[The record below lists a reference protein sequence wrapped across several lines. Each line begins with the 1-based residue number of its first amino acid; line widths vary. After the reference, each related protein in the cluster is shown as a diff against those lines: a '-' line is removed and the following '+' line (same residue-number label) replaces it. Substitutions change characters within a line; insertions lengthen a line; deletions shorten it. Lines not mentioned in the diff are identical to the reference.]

1 MIEKN
6 FVIPFVGDL
15 ALREKQIQQNY
26 RPIIAVHKW
35 FARRPGT
42 LFRALLLSEFNDIP
56 VSETFY
62 RSNNHL
68 GLTIA
73 DPFMGGGSPL
83 IEANRLGCDVVGY
96 DINPMSYWVVKEEL
110 EYLDLKEYEKSANAL
125 RKHLQKE
132 IGDLHQTKC
141 LKCSSDAHVKYFIWM
156 KTTTCRHCSKEY
168 DLSPGYIVAENKR
181 HPNYVVA
188 CKACGAI
195 KEIQDKKNPGKCLSC
210 KESISL
216 TGTVARR
223 IAICS
228 HCGKNNTFPGPD
240 PKPPTHRLFA
250 LEYYCAACKSSHVGR
265 FFKAPD
271 SDDLAKVA
279 ASEERVK
286 AMKMKLIPEDP
297 ILPGDE
303 TDRLLRWGYKHYHEM
318 FNARQLLGLELS
330 SRFIAAIKNQRVQ
343 FALATNLSDL
353 LRYQN
358 MLCRYDTMALKSLD
372 IFSIHGFPVGLV
384 QCESNFLGIPNGGG
398 INVGSGGW
406 SNIIEKFTKAK
417 SYCLDPFEIKHP
429 AGRKTVVPI
438 PGEWIGDV
446 RPGDKTI
453 RHIELNC
460 GSSTTAPL
468 TPNSLDA
475 VFTDPPYFGNVQY
488 AELMD
493 FCYVWLKKLLGADVQ
508 VFKAASTRNEAELTG
523 NVNMGRDLAHFTA
536 GLANTFSNF
545 ASALKPGRPFAFT
558 FHHNQLDAYIPVAV
572 AILDA
577 GLVCTV
583 ALPCPAEMG
592 ASIHINNTMSSI
604 VDTVF
609 VCRSTGTIPK
619 RLLADA
625 SIAIAGFVAEDHSQL
640 AKVYAPTQG
649 DLRCILYGHI
659 ARLAVWHLRQSWV
672 KTASVQM
679 KMAMVDRFFKNIPVS
694 EVLTHLDSI
703 LSKTPA
709 RQSWQAMEQPA
720 EYGGSSLEVSF

>member
-1 MIEKN
+1 MIENN
-6 FVIPFVGDL
+6 FAIPFVGDL

-42 LFRALLLSEFNDIP
+42 LFRALLLSEFNDEP

-62 RSNNHL
+62 QRNDHS
-68 GLTIA
+68 GMTIA

-83 IEANRLGCDVVGY
+83 VEANRIGCNVIGY

-110 EYLDLKEYEKSANAL
+110 EYLDLKEYEKAASAL

-132 IGDLHQTKC
+132 IGHLHQTKC
-141 LKCSSDAHVKYFIWM
+141 LKCSGDAQVKYFLWM
-156 KTTTCRHCSKEY
+156 KTAVCGHCSKTY
-168 DLSPGYIVAENKR
+168 DLSPGYVVAENKR
-181 HPNYVVA
+181 HPNYVVV
-188 CKACGAI
+188 CKSCGAL
-195 KEIQDKKNPGKCLSC
+195 KEIQDKKTPGKCLSC
-210 KESISL
+210 KTEISL

-223 IAICS
+223 VAVCS
-228 HCGKNNTFPGPD
+228 HCGKNNSFPGPN
-240 PKPPTHRLFA
+240 PLPPTHRLFA
-250 LEYYCAACKSSHVGR
+250 MEYYCATCKSSHTGR

-271 SDDLAKVA
+271 SDDLAKVTTA
-279 ASEERVK
+279 EKQINS
-286 AMKMKLIPEDP
+286 MKSKFIPDDQ

-303 TDRLLRWGYKHYHEM
+303 TDRLLRWGYKHYNEM
-318 FNARQLLGLELS
+318 FNSRQLLGLELS
-330 SRFIAAIKNQRVQ
+330 GRFITTIKDQRVKY
-343 FALATNLSDL
+343 ALATNLSDL

-398 INVGSGGW
+398 VNVGSGGW
-406 SNIIEKFTKAK
+406 SNIIEKFSKAK
-417 SYCLDPFEIKHP
+417 AYCLEPFEIKHP
-429 AGRKTVVPI
+429 SGRKTVVPV

-446 RPGDKTI
+446 CPGSKTK
-453 RHIELNC
+453 RSIELNC
-460 GSSTTAPL
+460 ESSTTATL
-468 TPNSLDA
+468 KPNSLDA

-493 FCYVWLKKLLGADVQ
+493 FCYVWLRKLLGTDIQ
-508 VFKAASTRNEAELTG
+508 VFKAKSTRNEAELTG

-536 GLANTFSNF
+536 GLAGTFSNF
-545 ASALKPGRPFAFT
+545 AGALKPGRPFAFT

-592 ASIHINNTMSSI
+592 ASIHINGTTSSI

-609 VCRSTGTIPK
+609 VCRSTGIVSR
-619 RLLADA
+619 RLLAA
-625 SIAIAGFVAEDHSQL
+625 TPETIACYVADDYAQL
-640 AKVYAPTQG
+640 SKVFSPSQG
-649 DLRCILYGHI
+649 DLRCILFGHI
-659 ARLAVWHLRQSWV
+659 TRLAAWHLRQSWV
-672 KTASVQM
+672 KMASIQQ
-679 KMAMVDRFFKNIPVS
+679 KMTLVERFFKSISVS
-694 EVLTHLDSI
+694 EVLSHLDLI
-703 LSKTPA
+703 LSKSPV
-709 RQSWQAMEQPA
+709 RQSWQAMEQSA
-720 EYGGSSLEVSF
+720 EFGGSPHEVSF

>member
-6 FVIPFVGDL
+6 FVIPFVGEL

-42 LFRALLLSEFNDIP
+42 LFRALILSEFNDAP

-62 RSNNHL
+62 RCNDHT

-83 IEANRLGCDVVGY
+83 IEANRIGCDVVGY

-110 EYLDLKEYEKSANAL
+110 EYLDPREYEKAGNAL

-132 IGDLHQTKC
+132 IGHLHQTKC
-141 LKCSSDAHVKYFIWM
+141 LKCSADAQVKYFLWM
-156 KTTTCRHCSKEY
+156 KTTTCRHCAKTF

-188 CKACGAI
+188 CKACGAL
-195 KEIQDKKNPGKCLSC
+195 KEIEDKKNPGKCLAC
-210 KESISL
+210 KRTISL

-223 IAICS
+223 IAVCS
-228 HCGKNNTFPGPD
+228 HCGQNNTFPGSD

-250 LEYYCAACKSSHVGR
+250 LEYYCATCKSSHVGR

-279 ASEERVK
+279 AAEDRLKSLKLR
-286 AMKMKLIPEDP
+286 LIPEDA
-297 ILPGDE
+297 ILSGDE
-303 TDRLLRWGYKHYHEM
+303 TDRLLRWGYKYYHEM
-318 FNARQLLGLELS
+318 FNPRQLLGLELS
-330 SRFIAAIKNQRVQ
+330 SRFIAGIKDQRIKY
-343 FALATNLSDL
+343 ALATNLSDL

-398 INVGSGGW
+398 VNVGSGGW
-406 SNIIEKFTKAK
+406 SNIIEKFSKAK
-417 SYCLDPFEIKHP
+417 AYCLEPFEIKQP
-429 AGRKTVVPI
+429 SGKKTIVPV

-446 RPGDKTI
+446 RPGDKRE

-493 FCYVWLKKLLGADVQ
+493 FCYVWLKKLLGSEVE

-523 NVNMGRDLAHFTA
+523 NVNMGRDLSHFTA
-536 GLANTFSNF
+536 GLAETFTNF
-545 ASALKPGRPFAFT
+545 ALALKPGRPFAFT

-592 ASIHINNTMSSI
+592 ASIHINGTMSSI

-609 VCRSTGTIPK
+609 VCRSTGTIPR

-625 SIAIAGFVAEDHSQL
+625 PQAIAGYVAEDHSQL
-640 AKVYAPTQG
+640 AKVYAPSQG

-659 ARLAVWHLRQSWV
+659 ARLAVWHLRQSWS
-672 KTASVQM
+672 KTASVQV
-679 KMAMVDRFFKNIPVS
+679 KMATVERFFKTMPVS
-694 EVLTHLDSI
+694 EVLSHLEKVM
-703 LSKTPA
+703 SKSPT
-709 RQSWQAMEQPA
+709 RQSWQAMEQPG
-720 EYGGSSLEVSF
+720 EYGGSPLEVSF